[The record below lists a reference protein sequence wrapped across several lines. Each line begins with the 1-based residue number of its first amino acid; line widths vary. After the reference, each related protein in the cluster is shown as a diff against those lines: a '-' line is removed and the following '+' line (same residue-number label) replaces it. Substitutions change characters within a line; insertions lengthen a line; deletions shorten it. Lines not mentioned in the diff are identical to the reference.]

1 MAHMRH
7 EDAMTAVAPEAAGR
21 GMRGLQGKNVLIT
34 GGASGIGQAIA
45 VRFAGYGA
53 NIALNYLRT
62 LADAK
67 ETEEKVHACLAS
79 VRQTGV
85 RDVLVGGDVSK
96 EEDVVAMFD
105 SAVQQL
111 GGLDV
116 LVNNAGIQISRPPTS
131 CPRRTSTRSSPST
144 CAARFFATAGDGA
157 CPRAAARRR
166 PMTGSQGR
174 SSSTG

>member
-1 MAHMRH
+1 
-7 EDAMTAVAPEAAGR
+7 MTAVAPEAAGR

-96 EEDVVAMFD
+96 
-105 SAVQQL
+105 
-111 GGLDV
+111 
-116 LVNNAGIQISRPPTS
+116 
-131 CPRRTSTRSSPST
+131 RRTSSP
-144 CAARFFATAGDGA
+144 C
-157 CPRAAARRR
+157 
-166 PMTGSQGR
+166 
-174 SSSTG
+174 

>member
-1 MAHMRH
+1 LL
-7 EDAMTAVAPEAAGR
+7 TAAQHR
-21 GMRGLQGKNVLIT
+21 LQGKNVLIT

-116 LVNNAGIQISRPPTS
+116 LVNNAGIPISRPS
-131 CPRRTSTRSSPST
+131 HELSASDFDKVVAVNLRGSFLCN
-144 CAARFFATAGDGA
+144 
-157 CPRAAARRR
+157 RRR
-166 PMTGSQGR
+166 WRMSEGGR
-174 SSSTG
+174 MSTTDDGIPASVVEHWLTMGPGGPIMPETTT